1 MKSEKFVSAPTFH
14 FFCTFSLREK
24 VLSFEKTQDS
34 LGFLLTYSYL
44 CNKIVRIVTMSRKNN
59 STRNHR
65 GMQVVT
71 LCISTTM
78 VLILLGMVVF
88 FVLSARNLSAHMK
101 ENFTVS
107 VMLNDSLTVNDAK
120 LFCRELYHRPYSHN
134 IDYISKE
141 QAQKEQIEE
150 LGSDPTEFLRFNP
163 FPATLEIKL
172 KADYAN
178 SDSLKTIVKELQ
190 KDSRVS
196 DLAYMEDL
204 MDKVNLNL
212 KRLSAVLLFLAVLL
226 TCVSFSLISNTVRL
240 SVYARRFVIHT
251 MKLVGA
257 SWGFI
262 RRPFL
267 RQAML
272 VGVIA
277 AVLAI
282 GALGVMLYALWLTEP
297 EMAVIITWDVLVI
310 TAVSVLLFGLVI
322 TALCAWLAVNKFLKM
337 TAGELYR
344 I

>member
-1 MKSEKFVSAPTFH
+1 
-14 FFCTFSLREK
+14 
-24 VLSFEKTQDS
+24 
-34 LGFLLTYSYL
+34 
-44 CNKIVRIVTMSRKNN
+44 
-59 STRNHR
+59 
-65 GMQVVT
+65 MQAVT

-78 VLILLGMVVF
+78 VLILLGLVVF

-101 ENFTVS
+101 EHLTVS
-107 VMLNDSLTVNDAK
+107 VMLKDSVSVNDAK
-120 LFCRELYHRPYSHN
+120 LFCRDLYHRPYSRN

-141 QAQKEQIEE
+141 QAQREQVKE
-150 LGSDPTEFLRFNP
+150 LGSDPTEFLGFNP
-163 FPATLEIKL
+163 FPATLEIQL

-178 SDSLKTIVKELQ
+178 RDSLKWIAKEIR

-204 MDKVNLNL
+204 MNRVNVNLS
-212 KRLSAVLLFLAVLL
+212 RVSIILLVLAVLL

-267 RQAML
+267 KQA
-272 VGVIA
+272 VGVGIIA
-277 AVLAI
+277 AVMAICVLGAGVYGLYLTQPGIEEVVTWQVLA
-282 GALGVMLYALWLTEP
+282 V
-297 EMAVIITWDVLVI
+297 
-310 TAVSVLLFGLVI
+310 TAVCVLLFGIII
-322 TALCAWLAVNKFLKM
+322 TALCAWLAVNKFLRMK
-337 TAGELYR
+337 AGELYK

>member
-1 MKSEKFVSAPTFH
+1 
-14 FFCTFSLREK
+14 
-24 VLSFEKTQDS
+24 
-34 LGFLLTYSYL
+34 
-44 CNKIVRIVTMSRKNN
+44 MSKNRKKAR
-59 STRNHR
+59 SRR
-65 GMQVVT
+65 GLQVVT

-78 VLILLGMVVF
+78 VLVLLGMVAF

-101 ENFTVS
+101 ENLTVTIMLKDS
-107 VMLNDSLTVNDAK
+107 VSVNDAK
-120 LFCRELYHRPYSHN
+120 LFCRDLYHRPYSHS

-141 QAQKEQIEE
+141 KAKNDQIEE
-150 LGSDPTEFLRFNP
+150 LGSDPTEFLGFNP

-178 SDSLKTIVKELQ
+178 RDSLKWIAKEIR

-204 MDKVNLNL
+204 MNKVNTNL
-212 KRLSAVLLFLAVLL
+212 SRVSLILLVLAVLL
-226 TCVSFSLISNTVRL
+226 TFVSFSLISNTVRL
-240 SVYARRFVIHT
+240 SIYANRFVIHT

-277 AVLAI
+277 AVFAI
-282 GALGVMLYALWLTEP
+282 GILGAGVYGLYVTQPGIDEIVTWQVM
-297 EMAVIITWDVLVI
+297 VI
-310 TAVSVLLFGLVI
+310 TAGTVFLFGLII
-322 TALCAWLAVNKFLKM
+322 TALCAWLAVNKFLRM
-337 TAGELYR
+337 RARELYK

>member
-1 MKSEKFVSAPTFH
+1 
-14 FFCTFSLREK
+14 
-24 VLSFEKTQDS
+24 
-34 LGFLLTYSYL
+34 
-44 CNKIVRIVTMSRKNN
+44 MSKKYNA
-59 STRNHR
+59 TRNRR

-78 VLILLGMVVF
+78 VLILLGLVVF

-101 ENFTVS
+101 ENLTIS
-107 VMLNDSLTVNDAK
+107 VMLKDSLSVNDAK
-120 LFCRELYHRPYSHN
+120 LFCRELYHRPYSHD
-134 IDYISKE
+134 IDYISKQ
-141 QAQKEQIEE
+141 QAQQEQIKE
-150 LGSDPTEFLRFNP
+150 LGSDPTEFLGFNP

-172 KADYAN
+172 NADYAN
-178 SDSLKTIVKELQ
+178 SDSLKLIVKELT
-190 KDSRVS
+190 KDTRVS

-204 MDKVNLNL
+204 MDKVNTNL
-212 KRLSAVLLFLAVLL
+212 SRLSAVLLFLAVLL

-240 SVYARRFVIHT
+240 SIYARRFVIHT

-272 VGVIA
+272 VGLIA

-282 GALGVMLYALWLTEP
+282 GALGAMIYALWLTEP
-297 EMAVIITWDVLVI
+297 ELETIITWEVLVI
-310 TAVSVLLFGLVI
+310 TGVSVLLFGLLI

>member
-1 MKSEKFVSAPTFH
+1 
-14 FFCTFSLREK
+14 
-24 VLSFEKTQDS
+24 
-34 LGFLLTYSYL
+34 
-44 CNKIVRIVTMSRKNN
+44 MSRKNN

-107 VMLNDSLTVNDAK
+107 VMLNDSLSVNDAK

-141 QAQKEQIEE
+141 QAQKEQIKE

-178 SDSLKTIVKELQ
+178 SDSLKAIVKELQ
-190 KDSRVS
+190 EDSRVS

-212 KRLSAVLLFLAVLL
+212 QRLSAVLLFLAVLL

-297 EMAVIITWDVLVI
+297 EMEIIITWDVLVI

-337 TAGELYR
+337 TAGELYK